1 MRSKVIRAVEYFYM
15 CVMMSVKFWWLIV
28 RNFIICGIATGIH
41 GAIAYFASPK
51 EEKDLYQKIN
61 SDVHFNLAN
70 INLLSATA
78 ILLISLC
85 WTTGLLLKHTLPNMV
100 LSATFW
106 ILAIWSVLFL
116 TFLTELGLVA
126 TINNF
131 DNDKKYYLRSVVLF
145 IRCPQLT
152 LTTMVLWII
161 TGVLLVKQPVIGILV
176 MPGLVM
182 AVIST
187 LYKKLSD
194 QQLLPN

>member
-70 INLLSATA
+70 IKLLSATA

>member
-1 MRSKVIRAVEYFYM
+1 
-15 CVMMSVKFWWLIV
+15 MMSVKFWWLIV

>member
-51 EEKDLYQKIN
+51 EEKDLHQKIN

-106 ILAIWSVLFL
+106 ILAIWSVLVL

-131 DNDKKYYLRSVVLF
+131 NNDKKYYLRSVVLF